1 MLFNKTIKPLNQF
14 AKKKKEVSVF
24 GATATIFFIIF
35 EKIFSEFFCCY
46 KQVFMNPSFM
56 ESIRKRATRFGFIL
70 QAIDV
75 NFSQIY
81 RKKLKMWRRD
91 IAINLMLH
99 PSAQD

>member
-1 MLFNKTIKPLNQF
+1 
-14 AKKKKEVSVF
+14 
-24 GATATIFFIIF
+24 
-35 EKIFSEFFCCY
+35 
-46 KQVFMNPSFM
+46 M

-75 NFSQIY
+75 NSSQIY